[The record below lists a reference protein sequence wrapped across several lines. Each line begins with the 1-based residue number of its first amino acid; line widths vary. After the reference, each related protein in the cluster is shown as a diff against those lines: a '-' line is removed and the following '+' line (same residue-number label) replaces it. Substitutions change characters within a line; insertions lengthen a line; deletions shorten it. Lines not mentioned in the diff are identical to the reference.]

1 MATELGKAYVQIVPS
16 AKGISGAIQGQ
27 LNPEA
32 SAAGESAGRGLGGKL
47 VSAVKG
53 IVATAAIGK
62 AIGASLSAGAD
73 LQQSLGGIET
83 LFKGSADKVKAYA
96 DEAYRTTGLSA
107 NSYMESVTS
116 FSASLLQSVGGD
128 TEKAADKANMAMVD
142 MSDNANKMGTS
153 MGDIQNAYQGF
164 AKQNYTMLDNLKLGY
179 GGTKTEM
186 ERLLADAT
194 KLTGVKYDINNLS
207 DVYDAIHV
215 VQEELDITGTTAKES
230 AETFSGSL
238 ASMKAAFSNFLGNL
252 SLGRDVAPS
261 LNALAQTVSTFFF
274 GNLLP
279 MVGNILK
286 ALPGSIVTFISA
298 MGPALKSGF
307 GQLFDGLI
315 SSLDGLGGD
324 LGTIFK
330 ESLDDGIYSAIT
342 QTLEAGLGLISGKIP
357 EFLSKGVELI
367 NGFVSGVLREI
378 PFFIRGIAAL
388 VRIGIQFIGENLP
401 QFLIAGGEIITNL
414 ISGFVERLPFISE
427 AIQKLIGNF
436 TTGVATYLPTILET
450 GVQILTNIVNGIFQA
465 IPQLIGIAGDLINSF
480 VTFVWENMPTILES
494 GKNLLLNLIDGIISN
509 LPAVGDS
516 AIKAVGKFIDTVVQ
530 NYPKFLAKGA
540 EILKQLVMGILNR
553 LPDLISAVFSL
564 VGKFLST
571 LASKLPEI
579 LAAGVSLILKLVAGI
594 IKSIPD
600 VISAVGRIGKS
611 ILDGVKNINLLDAG
625 KAIIDGFVRGLKSAW
640 EAGKNFVSGIGGWIK
655 DHKGP
660 IEYDR
665 KLLIPAGNAIMSGLN
680 EGLQD
685 KFQQVRNT
693 VAAIT
698 DEMANG
704 FSPTLAND
712 VMSAQRLALASG
724 YDVSTESQRTTIIE
738 VPVYLHPNA
747 PREIGHATAKYVEEE
762 NSKTDKIKKMV
773 RGER

>member
-32 SAAGESAGRGLGGKL
+32 SAAGESAGRELGGKL

-53 IVATAAIGK
+53 IIATAAIGK

-73 LQQSLGGIET
+73 LQQSFGGIET
-83 LFKGSADKVKAYA
+83 LFKDSANKVKAYA
-96 DEAYRTTGLSA
+96 DEAYRTAGLSA
-107 NSYMESVTS
+107 NSYMESVTN

-128 TEKAADKANMAMVD
+128 TEKAAEKANMALID
-142 MSDNANKMGTS
+142 MSDNSNKMGTS
-153 MGDIQNAYQGF
+153 MQSIQDAYRGF
-164 AKQNYTMLDNLKLGY
+164 SRENYTMLDNLALGY

-207 DVYDAIHV
+207 NVYDAIHV
-215 VQEELDITGTTAKES
+215 VQKELGITGTTAKES

-238 ASMKAAFSNFLGNL
+238 ASMKASFSNFLGNL

-261 LNALAQTVSTFFF
+261 LNALAQTVSTFLF
-274 GNLLP
+274 GNFLP
-279 MVGNILK
+279 MIGNILK

-315 SSLDGLGGD
+315 SSLGGLGGD

-330 ESLDDGIYSAIT
+330 ESLNNGVYSAIT
-342 QTLEAGLGLISGKIP
+342 QTLEAGLLLISGKIP
-357 EFLSKGVELI
+357 EYLSKGAELI
-367 NGFVSGVLREI
+367 NNFINGALTQI
-378 PFFIRGIAAL
+378 PFFISGIAAL
-388 VRIGIQFIGENLP
+388 IRIGIEFIGENLP
-401 QFLIAGGEIITNL
+401 QFLMAGGEIITNL
-414 ISGFVERLPFISE
+414 ISGFVERLPLMSE

-436 TTGVATYLPTILET
+436 TTGVATYLPTILEI
-450 GVQILTNIVNGIFQA
+450 GVQILTNIVNGIFQT

-480 VTFVWENMPTILES
+480 ATFVWTNMPTILES
-494 GKNLLLNLIDGIISN
+494 GKNLLLSLIDGIISN

-516 AIKAVGKFIDTVVQ
+516 AIKAVGRFIDTVVQ
-530 NYPKFLAKGA
+530 NYPNFLAKGA

-564 VGKFLST
+564 VEKFLST
-571 LASKLPEI
+571 LVSKLPEI
-579 LAAGVSLILKLVAGI
+579 LAAGVSLVLNLVAGI

-611 ILDGVKNINLLDAG
+611 ILDGVNNIDLFGAG

-640 EAGKNFVSGIGGWIK
+640 EAGKNFVSGIGSWIK

-665 KLLIPAGNAIMSGLN
+665 KLLIPAGNAIMAGLN

-685 KFQQVRNT
+685 KFRQVRNT

-698 DEMANG
+698 DEVANG
-704 FSPTLAND
+704 FSPTLANN

-724 YDVSTESQRTTIIE
+724 YDVSTEAQRTTVIE

>member
-32 SAAGESAGRGLGGKL
+32 SAAGESAGRELGGKL

-53 IVATAAIGK
+53 IIATAAIGK

-73 LQQSLGGIET
+73 LQQSFGGIET
-83 LFKGSADKVKAYA
+83 LFKDSANKVKAYA
-96 DEAYRTTGLSA
+96 DEAYRTAGLSA
-107 NSYMESVTS
+107 NSYMESVTN

-128 TEKAADKANMAMVD
+128 TEKAAEKANMALID
-142 MSDNANKMGTS
+142 MSDNSNKMGTS
-153 MGDIQNAYQGF
+153 MQSIQDAYRGF
-164 AKQNYTMLDNLKLGY
+164 SRENYTMLDNLALGY

-207 DVYDAIHV
+207 NVYDAIHV
-215 VQEELDITGTTAKES
+215 VQKELGITGTTAKES

-238 ASMKAAFSNFLGNL
+238 ASMKASFSNFLGNL

-261 LNALAQTVSTFFF
+261 LNALAQTVSTFLF
-274 GNLLP
+274 GNFLP
-279 MVGNILK
+279 MIGNILK

-298 MGPALKSGF
+298 MGPAIKSGF

-315 SSLDGLGGD
+315 SSLGGLGGD

-330 ESLDDGIYSAIT
+330 ESLDNGIYSAIT
-342 QTLEAGLGLISGKIP
+342 QTLEAGLLLISGKIP
-357 EFLSKGVELI
+357 EYLNKGTELI
-367 NGFVSGVLREI
+367 NNLINGALTQI
-378 PFFIRGIAAL
+378 PFFISGIAAL
-388 VRIGIQFIGENLP
+388 IRIGIEFIGENIP
-401 QFLIAGGEIITNL
+401 QFLMAGGEIITNL
-414 ISGFVERLPFISE
+414 ISGFVERLPLMSE

-436 TTGVATYLPTILET
+436 TTGVATYLPTILEI
-450 GVQILTNIVNGIFQA
+450 GVQILTNIVNGIFQT

-480 VTFVWENMPTILES
+480 ATFVWTNMPTILES
-494 GKNLLLNLIDGIISN
+494 GKNLLLSLIDGIISN

-516 AIKAVGKFIDTVVQ
+516 AIKAVGRFIDTVVQ
-530 NYPKFLAKGA
+530 NYPNFLAKGA

-571 LASKLPEI
+571 LVSKLPEI
-579 LAAGVSLILKLVAGI
+579 LAAGVSLVLNLVAGI

-611 ILDGVKNINLLDAG
+611 ILDGVKDIDLLSAG
-625 KAIIDGFVRGLKSAW
+625 KAIIDGFVEGLKSAW
-640 EAGKNFVSGIGGWIK
+640 EAGKNFVSGIGSWIK

-665 KLLIPAGNAIMSGLN
+665 KLLIPAGNAIMAGLN

-685 KFQQVRNT
+685 KFRQVRNT

-698 DEMANG
+698 DEVANG
-704 FSPTLAND
+704 FSPTLANN

-724 YDVSTESQRTTIIE
+724 YDVSTEAQRTTVIE

>member
-32 SAAGESAGRGLGGKL
+32 SAAGESAGRELGGKL

-53 IVATAAIGK
+53 IIATAAIGK

-73 LQQSLGGIET
+73 LQQSFGGIET
-83 LFKGSADKVKAYA
+83 LFKDSANKVKAYA
-96 DEAYRTTGLSA
+96 DEAYRTAGLSA
-107 NSYMESVTS
+107 NSYMESVTN

-128 TEKAADKANMAMVD
+128 TEKAAEKANMALID
-142 MSDNANKMGTS
+142 MSDNSNKMGTS
-153 MGDIQNAYQGF
+153 MQSIQDAYRGF
-164 AKQNYTMLDNLKLGY
+164 SRENYTMLDNLALGY

-207 DVYDAIHV
+207 NVYDAIHV
-215 VQEELDITGTTAKES
+215 VQKELGITGTTAKES

-238 ASMKAAFSNFLGNL
+238 ASMKASFSNFLGNL

-261 LNALAQTVSTFFF
+261 LNALAQTVSTFLF
-274 GNLLP
+274 GNFLP
-279 MVGNILK
+279 MIGNILK

-315 SSLDGLGGD
+315 SSLGGLGGD

-330 ESLDDGIYSAIT
+330 ESLDNGIYSAIT
-342 QTLEAGLGLISGKIP
+342 QTLEAGLLLISGKIP
-357 EFLSKGVELI
+357 EYLSKGTELI
-367 NGFVSGVLREI
+367 NNFINGALTQI
-378 PFFIRGIAAL
+378 PFFISGIAAL
-388 VRIGIQFIGENLP
+388 VGTGIEFIGENLP
-401 QFLIAGGEIITNL
+401 QFLMAGGEIITNL
-414 ISGFVERLPFISE
+414 IFGFVERLPLISE

-450 GVQILTNIVNGIFQA
+450 GVQILTNIVNGIFQT

-480 VTFVWENMPTILES
+480 ATFVWTNMPTILES
-494 GKNLLLNLIDGIISN
+494 GKNLLLSLIDGIISN

-516 AIKAVGKFIDTVVQ
+516 AIKAVGRFIDTVVQ
-530 NYPKFLAKGA
+530 NYPNFLAKGA

-571 LASKLPEI
+571 LVSKLPEI
-579 LAAGVSLILKLVAGI
+579 LEAGVSLVLNLVAGI

-611 ILDGVKNINLLDAG
+611 ILDGVKDIDLLSAG
-625 KAIIDGFVRGLKSAW
+625 KAIIDGFVEGLKSAW
-640 EAGKNFVSGIGGWIK
+640 EAGKNFVSGIGSWIK

-665 KLLIPAGNAIMSGLN
+665 KLLIPAGNAIMAGLN

-685 KFQQVRNT
+685 KFRQVRNT

-698 DEMANG
+698 DEVANG
-704 FSPTLAND
+704 FSPTLANN
-712 VMSAQRLALASG
+712 VMSAQRLALASE
-724 YDVSTESQRTTIIE
+724 YDVSTEAQRTTVIE